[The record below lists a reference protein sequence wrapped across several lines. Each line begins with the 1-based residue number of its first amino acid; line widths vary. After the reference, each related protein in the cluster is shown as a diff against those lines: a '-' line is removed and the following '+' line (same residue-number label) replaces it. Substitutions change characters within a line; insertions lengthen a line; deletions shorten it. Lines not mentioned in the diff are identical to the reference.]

1 MPMPA
6 LQQRLTSYQQWK
18 TRLAGAIAELEH
30 WLEDHRRATPSAR
43 ERIKAARRVIERDR
57 LTIAFVAERSRGSS
71 ELVKALFLSD
81 VGVRLLP
88 SSEGRSTR
96 CPTELL
102 WDHERGEADLRL
114 LPIETRAQETPIAS
128 LKTDATQWVCRPLN
142 VQDPEQMAG
151 TLNEVLETKTVSMA
165 EAARLGLPST
175 GPAPG
180 GQTDAGQVE
189 IPKWRYAIVSL
200 HHPLLEQ
207 GLVLLD
213 VSGANALDAEPELT
227 TSILPAVQAVLFVL
241 AADTGVTRSDLQL
254 WQNHLTSVKGTPQH
268 ARIVVLNKVDLL
280 LGGRRERAASDA
292 ATASQRRDMAEAL
305 GIDEDAVFP
314 VSARNGLA
322 AKIRKDDRGLRRSG
336 LPLLEQHLGAR
347 VLESK
352 QQDLIEAINGEIA
365 PVLDRNRSR
374 VASHMARVK
383 AKLEELEQQ
392 RGQGQEVVDRLLE
405 TTRCEQERY
414 LQGVEQFQRSREALV
429 AATGEFRHIL
439 EGDAIEARI
448 ERAHQDLVHSWT
460 TAGLKRAMKS
470 LFDDLRQVM
479 QTVAIESDRTRK
491 LVRETYQSFRDDFQ
505 CDTPIPNVFVTI
517 KYRVEIELL
526 YQEVEVFRRSL
537 AMALSSRGSVIR
549 RFHEQMVSRARVLFD
564 QLRSVFDGWIRE
576 TLEPMAEEIQEHKAM
591 METRLENLQR
601 IGRSD
606 DALDKRIEAIKHLYD
621 GFAQDLTVLRNI
633 HNALQ
638 YDPSAEHQAPSR
650 LRLVSARPVTRAV
663 PRG

>member
-1 MPMPA
+1 MPA

-18 TRLAGAIAELEH
+18 TRLAGAVAELEH
-30 WLEDHRRATPSAR
+30 WLEDHRRATATAR
-43 ERIKAARRVIERDR
+43 QRIEAARRVIEQDR
-57 LTIAFVAERSRGSS
+57 LTVALVAEPSRGSS
-71 ELVKALFLSD
+71 ELIKALFLPD
-81 VGVRLLP
+81 AGGRLL
-88 SSEGRSTR
+88 SSSQGSSTR
-96 CPTELL
+96 CPTEFR
-102 WDHERGEADLRL
+102 WDHERGEAYLRL
-114 LPIETRAQETPIAS
+114 LPIETRAQQTPIAS

-142 VQDPEQMAG
+142 VQDPEQVAG

-165 EAARLGLPST
+165 QAARLGLP
-175 GPAPG
+175 GRGLAPD

-213 VSGANALDAEPELT
+213 ASGVDALDAEPELT
-227 TSILPAVQAVLFVL
+227 TSILPAVEAVLFVL
-241 AADTGVTRSDLQL
+241 AADTGVARSDLQL
-254 WQNHLTSVKGTPQH
+254 WQNHLTSVQGTRQQ
-268 ARIVVLNKVDLL
+268 ATVVLNKVDLL
-280 LGGRRERAASDA
+280 WGGRRDRAASDA
-292 ATASQRRDMAEAL
+292 ATASQRRDIAEAL

-314 VSARNGLA
+314 VSARDGLA

-336 LPLLEQHLGAR
+336 LPLLEQHLGTR
-347 VLESK
+347 MLESK
-352 QQDLIEAINGEIA
+352 QQDLIETINGEIA
-365 PVLDRNRSR
+365 PVLDRNRTR
-374 VASHMARVK
+374 VASHLAWVK

-392 RGQGQEVVDRLLE
+392 RGQGQELVDRLLE

-414 LQGVEQFQRSREALV
+414 LKGVEQFQRSRETLV

-448 ERAHQDLVHSWT
+448 ERAHQELVRSWT

-549 RFHEQMVSRARVLFD
+549 RFREQMVSRARVLFD
-564 QLRSVFDGWIRE
+564 QLRSAFDGWIRE
-576 TLEPMAEEIQEHKAM
+576 TLEPLAEEIQEHKAM

-606 DALDKRIEAIKHLYD
+606 DALDKRIEAIQHLYD
-621 GFAQDLTVLRNI
+621 GFAQDLTALRNI
-633 HNALQ
+633 HDALQ
-638 YDPSAEHQAPSR
+638 DDPSAEHRAPSR
-650 LRLVSARPVTRAV
+650 LRLVSAPPVTRAV